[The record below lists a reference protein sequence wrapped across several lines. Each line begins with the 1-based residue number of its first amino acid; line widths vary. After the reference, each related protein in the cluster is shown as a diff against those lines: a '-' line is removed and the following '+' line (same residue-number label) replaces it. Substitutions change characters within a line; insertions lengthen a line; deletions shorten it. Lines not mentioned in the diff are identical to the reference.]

1 MQGSTCSDVV
11 CSARAS
17 SDAQTTAQG
26 SVYRARAGDRRYR
39 RRNDKNLWARWRTG
53 SRRETEYCWRWHLP
67 FTGFAPWGGGEHRGN
82 SHFHCSGAG
91 SCRTPFRENAYV
103 GIAGSHI
110 ESENS
115 KGFVAISPSHRD
127 IMQNDISRAIEV
139 ARAIAMPA
147 NREVIH
153 VIPRGYV
160 VDGQEGIKNPIGMS
174 GFRLEVETHIIT
186 GAVSSI
192 HNLIKCVH
200 KARVEIEDLVL
211 EPLASSEAVLAEGET
226 DLGVVLVDIG
236 GGTTDVAVFT
246 DGAIWHSVV
255 LPIGGNLIT
264 SDIAI
269 GLRLPFGVAEE
280 LKVTYGHCD
289 PSKIADDD
297 MIDLSHYL
305 PGCNDL
311 VPRKLLAEII
321 QARVEELFE
330 MVHEEIKKSG
340 YDGLLPAGLVVTGGT
355 AELPGILD
363 TAGQILD
370 LPARLGTPLGLHGLA
385 DSISRPAYATSV
397 GLLLWGLRHTS
408 FLTGEEEQDE
418 LGSGNMLSRLVR
430 WLRAFIP

>member
-1 MQGSTCSDVV
+1 MVQERVIVGIDVGTTKICVLVGAVDRDGKLNIVGVGTCPSQGLRRGVV
-11 CSARAS
+11 VNIEETVTSIAAALDRAERLS
-17 SDAQTTAQG
+17 GKKITT
-26 SVYRARAGDRRYR
+26 
-39 RRNDKNLWARWRTG
+39 
-53 SRRETEYCWRWHLP
+53 
-67 FTGFAPWGGGEHRGN
+67 
-82 SHFHCSGAG
+82 
-91 SCRTPFRENAYV
+91 AYV

-127 IMQNDISRAIEV
+127 IVQNDISRAIEV
-139 ARAIAMPA
+139 ARAIPLPA

-153 VIPRGYV
+153 VIPRGYI

-186 GAVSSI
+186 GAMSSI
-192 HNLIKCVH
+192 RNLIRCVH
-200 KARVEIEDLVL
+200 KAQVEIEDLIL
-211 EPLASSEAVLAEGET
+211 EPLASSEAVLADGET
-226 DLGVVLVDIG
+226 DLGVALVDIG
-236 GGTTDVAVFT
+236 GGTTDVAVFS
-246 DGAIWHSVV
+246 DGAIWHTVV

-269 GLRLPFGVAEE
+269 GLRLPLGVAEE
-280 LKVTYGHCD
+280 LKITYGHCD
-289 PSKIADDD
+289 PASIAEDD
-297 MIDLSHYL
+297 MIDLAQFM
-305 PGCNDL
+305 PDCNDL

-321 QARVEELFE
+321 QARVEELFS

-363 TAGQILD
+363 LAGQTLD
-370 LPARLGTPLGLHGLA
+370 LPARIGVPMGMHGLA
-385 DSISRPAYATSV
+385 DSISRPAYATAV

-408 FLTGEEEQDE
+408 FVIDEEEYEEQESPDVVAR
-418 LGSGNMLSRLVR
+418 LGR